1 MENKQK
7 KSQQKAYEIRLKK
20 IKSNNDIMKKI
31 KTSNDA
37 YEYAKSFWSDDIGI
51 YESMFMILMNQA
63 GMTTGWA
70 KISQGGTCQTTFD
83 IKILCKIA
91 IDSLAQQII
100 LVHNHPSEGLKP
112 GEEDKKITENAKN
125 ALKMF
130 DIKLTDHLIITES
143 GYFSFTDNALL

>member
-7 KSQQKAYEIRLKK
+7 KKQLKAYEIKLKK

-31 KTSNDA
+31 KNSNNA
-37 YEYAKSFWSDDIGI
+37 YEYAKNFWADDIGI
-51 YESMFMILMNQA
+51 YESMFMIVMNQA
-63 GMTTGWA
+63 GTTIGWA
-70 KISQGGTCQTTFD
+70 KISQGGTCKTTFD

-100 LVHNHPSEGLKP
+100 LVHNHPSGGLKP
-112 GEEDKKITENAKN
+112 SEEDKKITENAKN
-125 ALKMF
+125 ALKIF